1 MTDVLLISVQ
11 SSFLLVPPGS
21 QLWHHVTAKVTLCLG
36 CLLEEQTGPASRS
49 TNRPHIRGT
58 ESQTHYKLDC
68 DYSGKPTQS
77 IPNTL
82 TQRSCFHYPIAF
94 FFSPPI
100 FLYLRSFQTRSN
112 VFLYPVTFGPWIVI
126 IAIWKWTF
134 KSIIINNFQQ
144 RYQAHRT
151 WCKNKQR
158 WVFLGFIL
166 AFFKKKNLSSFL
178 KFISNYSSFSPTA
191 AGNGSS
197 PNFFPS
203 LASSAAFRILFHLYF
218 PILVQNS

>member
-1 MTDVLLISVQ
+1 MQ

-36 CLLEEQTGPASRS
+36 WLLEEQTAPASGS

-58 ESQTHYKLDC
+58 ESQTHYRLNC
-68 DYSGKPTQS
+68 DYAGKPTQS

-94 FFSPPI
+94 FFFPF
-100 FLYLRSFQTRSN
+100 FLSLRSFQTSSN
-112 VFLYPVTFGPWIVI
+112 VFLYPVTFEPWIVI
-126 IAIWKWTF
+126 TAIWKWTF

-151 WCKNKQR
+151 WYKNKKR

-166 AFFKKKNLSSFL
+166 AFFFFLNLASFL
-178 KFISNYSSFSPTA
+178 KFISNYSCFSPTA
-191 AGNGSS
+191 ARNGSS

>member
-1 MTDVLLISVQ
+1 MFPGFPIIKMTGVLLISVQ

-94 FFSPPI
+94 FFFSPHFSI
-100 FLYLRSFQTRSN
+100 FKVIPDTLQCFPLSCDIWALNRDYSN
-112 VFLYPVTFGPWIVI
+112 L
-126 IAIWKWTF
+126 KM
-134 KSIIINNFQQ
+134 NFQI
-144 RYQAHRT
+144 YH
-151 WCKNKQR
+151 
-158 WVFLGFIL
+158 
-166 AFFKKKNLSSFL
+166 
-178 KFISNYSSFSPTA
+178 Y
-191 AGNGSS
+191 
-197 PNFFPS
+197 
-203 LASSAAFRILFHLYF
+203 
-218 PILVQNS
+218 